1 MEAALDEA
9 NVIRYAQ
16 FLNDLSEKHSLLSL
30 RIEKVPWVFGS
41 FIWCYNAKSG
51 VSKLVSVNLN
61 TIDEVMKEENA

>member
-1 MEAALDEA
+1 MEATLDEA

-30 RIEKVPWVFGS
+30 RIEKVPWSIRIVYMVLQ
-41 FIWCYNAKSG
+41 CKSR